1 MITTLYTLVVGMVGA
16 GVAYWLALPV
26 YILTGPA
33 IFVSVISLLGF
44 RFAIADSVRDVAFLL
59 IGIGIGAGVNPQTTA
74 AFLRWPLA
82 IGALAV
88 MLLVIIVICQFL
100 LVRFFDF
107 DRRSAVLAA
116 TPGHLSFVIGLGTAL
131 DLDVARVS
139 VVQSIRL
146 LALTLL
152 VPLVA
157 IFFGVELGTNI
168 LPEGVTMRGFHLLGL
183 IAFAVVLSL
192 IFKRLNVPAAI
203 LIGAMVASAVLHAM
217 ELTPGVLPE
226 NIALPCFL
234 IIGTLIG
241 TRFSGIKLEQ
251 LKKALL
257 AGLTTTFVSILLT
270 VLTAVPVAYFL
281 MMPTAHVVVAFSPGG
296 LETMIAMGAV
306 LGANPG
312 FIAACHIGRL
322 MLLPFLIPTL
332 LSSAKIQSN

>member
-1 MITTLYTLVVGMVGA
+1 
-16 GVAYWLALPV
+16 
-26 YILTGPA
+26 
-33 IFVSVISLLGF
+33 
-44 RFAIADSVRDVAFLL
+44 
-59 IGIGIGAGVNPQTTA
+59 
-74 AFLRWPLA
+74 
-82 IGALAV
+82 
-88 MLLVIIVICQFL
+88 
-100 LVRFFDF
+100 
-107 DRRSAVLAA
+107 
-116 TPGHLSFVIGLGTAL
+116 
-131 DLDVARVS
+131 
-139 VVQSIRL
+139 
-146 LALTLL
+146 
-152 VPLVA
+152 
-157 IFFGVELGTNI
+157 
-168 LPEGVTMRGFHLLGL
+168 MRGFHLLGL

-192 IFKRLNVPAAI
+192 IFKRFNVPAAI

-257 AGLTTTFVSILLT
+257 AGLTTTFDSILLT

-281 MMPTAHVVVAFSPGG
+281 MIPTAHVVVAFSPGG

-322 MLLPFLIPTL
+322 MLLPFLIPAL
-332 LSSAKIQSN
+332 LSSGQILSGYR